1 MPRLRILVLALLFA
15 TRIAATGLAIGPG
28 DQKLPDDP
36 NPLSIRATGLL
47 SNTSPIGTGTI
58 VATKLV
64 GTTGYVSILTANHVA
79 TSRPTNLKLGSLIDG
94 AAPWLQLTTLKK
106 FQTFT
111 IVDKDN
117 NPTNLPED
125 VALMEARI
133 DGLKDGTP
141 ALANFQ
147 QLAANLPTIP
157 DPSKGGGNP
166 LVKAASDNP
175 VGFTQ
180 IGYGRLAA
188 YSASIDIGNSTFI
201 SGYQAT
207 GTVGQ
212 RLFENNQAI
221 EYAAPT
227 IFKDPLSGTPEYYY
241 PKVGFTAIGPPN
253 NDGQGLGMGGD
264 SGSPLLTQAPGN
276 AINIPVTRS
285 GNKIQIPL
293 QYTDSLSAV
302 FVSSVSVTVIEMI
315 DGNPVKVPLD
325 PETVAKGPAQSAIP
339 IDTGL
344 YSWMKPY
351 LADPRANP
359 EPSTITLVAASGLL
373 GLVPRLWQR

>member
-1 MPRLRILVLALLFA
+1 LIVASRIE
-15 TRIAATGLAIGPG
+15 TSCLAIGPS

-36 NPLSIRATGLL
+36 DPLSIRATGLL
-47 SNTSPIGTGTI
+47 SDKSPIGTGTI
-58 VATKLV
+58 VATRLV

-79 TSRPTNLKLGSLIDG
+79 RSQPKNLKLGSLVDG
-94 AAPWLQLTTLKK
+94 AAPWLQFTTLKT

-111 IVDKDN
+111 IIDKDN
-117 NPTNLPED
+117 NPNNLPED
-125 VALMEARI
+125 VSLMEGQI
-133 DGLKDGTP
+133 DGLKNGTP

-147 QLAANLPTIP
+147 QLSANLPMIT
-157 DPSKGGGNP
+157 DPTKGGGNP
-166 LVKAASDNP
+166 LLKAASDNP

-188 YSASIDIGNSTFI
+188 YSASIDIGNDTFI

-207 GTVGQ
+207 GAVGQ

-221 EYAAPT
+221 EYAAPAV
-227 IFKDPLSGTPEYYY
+227 FKDPLSGTPEYYY

-253 NDGQGLGMGGD
+253 DDGQGLGMGGD
-264 SGSPLLTQAPGN
+264 SGSPLFTQAPGK
-276 AINIPVTRS
+276 AINISVTRN
-285 GNKIQIPL
+285 GNKVQIPV

-315 DGNPVKVPLD
+315 EGNPVKVPLD
-325 PETVAKGPAQSAIP
+325 PETVSKGSAQSAVP

-344 YSWMKPY
+344 YTWMKPY
-351 LADPRANP
+351 LADPRAIP
-359 EPSTITLVAASGLL
+359 EPCTITLAAWGGCLAL
-373 GLVPRLWQR
+373 ANWLCAAQLQGRRNAL